1 MTASSNITIDDS
13 DIAWE
18 SDVQHKFK
26 NMDIDNWES
35 KQWLDVTNRKYS
47 FTLKKIFRAFHC
59 LDEDSRSTKFPQTL
73 WKDRPRPTAR
83 HLLHQDPKQL
93 QCELF
98 QWAQILRHFN
108 NEHPWWTK
116 LFPCDLLYHCRL
128 SLHHVRYNLLH
139 CIHEQKESTDTRY
152 RH

>member
-47 FTLKKIFRAFHC
+47 FLT
-59 LDEDSRSTKFPQTL
+59 E
-73 WKDRPRPTAR
+73 KD
-83 HLLHQDPKQL
+83 
-93 QCELF
+93 F
-98 QWAQILRHFN
+98 
-108 NEHPWWTK
+108 
-116 LFPCDLLYHCRL
+116 
-128 SLHHVRYNLLH
+128 
-139 CIHEQKESTDTRY
+139 
-152 RH
+152 